1 MATFTDNNDKERP
14 VSQILIESGEKIAV
28 CRCFKSKK
36 FPYCDGTHKEHPG
49 TGPVVV
55 ESK

>member
-1 MATFTDNNDKERP
+1 MATFTDNDDRERP
-14 VSQILIESGEKIAV
+14 VTQVLIESGEKIAL

-36 FPYCDGTHKEHPG
+36 FPYCDGTHEEHPG

>member
-1 MATFTDNNDKERP
+1 MATFTDNDDRERP
-14 VSQILIESGEKIAV
+14 VTQVLIESGEKIAL

>member
-49 TGPVVV
+49 TGPAVV